1 MRKVSGSRP
10 AGPQERKKNK
20 TVRSLGNVEEIKREE

>member
-10 AGPQERKKNK
+10 ARPQERKKKK
-20 TVRSLGNVEEIKREE
+20 TVRSLGNIEEIKREE